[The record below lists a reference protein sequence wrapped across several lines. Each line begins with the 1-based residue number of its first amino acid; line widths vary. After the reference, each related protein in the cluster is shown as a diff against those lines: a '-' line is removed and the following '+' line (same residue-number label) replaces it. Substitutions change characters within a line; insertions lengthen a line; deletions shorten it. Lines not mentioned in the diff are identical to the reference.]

1 MEQKYNDSGAVRV
14 ARRIGKEA
22 PSCPKCGAKTYVQ
35 EIEINSEDE
44 IIATFACRSEKCEY
58 ARHGIKFYRRM
69 ATEAAK
75 KLFAE
80 IPKEEAAAL
89 IREERAAEAA
99 KIPCGHCGEL
109 LRHIRT
115 KIVPGGKV
123 VHEFK
128 CENPRCLSL
137 GGKVQISFC
146 ESDIEKIERR
156 AAAKKWV
163 CPVCGSEERG
173 ATVICKYRGGEICER
188 HCLECKYRDKQISTG
203 ICMHPNGRKKSRRE

>member
-137 GGKVQISFC
+137 LGKVQISFC

-188 HCLECKYRDKQISTG
+188 HCLECEYRDKQTSTG